1 MVLAAA
7 MVVEVPQLVK
17 RHMVLLLLIESPLP
31 YEIEEPEIPDGLVP
45 VMFAV
50 VAVVV
55 GISHEAR
62 GAPKALGLKD
72 VLTINAMT
80 EQSIQFK
87 ELARRQ
93 GLSVGE
99 IDWVWNG

>member
-1 MVLAAA
+1 
-7 MVVEVPQLVK
+7 
-17 RHMVLLLLIESPLP
+17 MVLLLLIESPLP

>member
-1 MVLAAA
+1 

-31 YEIEEPEIPDGLVP
+31 YEIEEPEIPDGIVP

-50 VAVVV
+50 VAVVI

-62 GAPKALGLKD
+62 GAPKALGFRD
-72 VLTINAMT
+72 VLTISATM

-87 ELARRQ
+87 ELAWRQ
-93 GLSVGE
+93 GLTVSE